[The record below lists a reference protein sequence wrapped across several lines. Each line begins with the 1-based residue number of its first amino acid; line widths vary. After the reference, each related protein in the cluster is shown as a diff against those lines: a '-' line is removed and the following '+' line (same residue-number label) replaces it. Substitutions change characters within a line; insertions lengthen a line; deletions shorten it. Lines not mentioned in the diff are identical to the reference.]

1 MTPEHAFIVASE
13 AVLALAAGGAVVTMS
28 IVRPRLLL
36 YATLALV
43 PTQFLFVRVADFYVS
58 PADGMM
64 IGSLVGLGWRLARG
78 KRSTWEALWQ
88 HRQLALMLF
97 AYVIG
102 FVVLGVFSRTI
113 VRPAIALVPS
123 ILACELLRTRDHL
136 LRAAMAVAAAG
147 VVDAGLG
154 LLSLAHAGWAG
165 RFGGLGGPNFS
176 AIALTSAAVITCA
189 AFGRTNQPAKLA
201 VPGAFAGLSVA
212 TLSQMGVASLVG
224 AWFSVLHWIV
234 TPENKR
240 RLLIG
245 AAVLVAVALSQSA
258 VRDRLMER
266 NQREVQ
272 NDGMSRNSADVR
284 LLVLRMIGKGVSES
298 PLFGVGYAQFQ
309 PFSTNDPE
317 IYASTGGAGYGTHN
331 TYLEVLV
338 EGGLFALVPF
348 LLHFVQYGRGLK
360 LAWRAIVDRHDLAVA
375 AAVAALPVVVVSA
388 ALTNVLLFYSFWATC
403 GLALAC
409 MNVLAVESRR
419 EGIVSLRAV
428 GATA

>member
-1 MTPEHAFIVASE
+1 M
-13 AVLALAAGGAVVTMS
+13 
-28 IVRPRLLL
+28 
-36 YATLALV
+36 
-43 PTQFLFVRVADFYVS
+43 
-58 PADGMM
+58 
-64 IGSLVGLGWRLARG
+64 
-78 KRSTWEALWQ
+78 
-88 HRQLALMLF
+88 
-97 AYVIG
+97 
-102 FVVLGVFSRTI
+102 
-113 VRPAIALVPS
+113 
-123 ILACELLRTRDHL
+123 
-136 LRAAMAVAAAG
+136 
-147 VVDAGLG
+147 
-154 LLSLAHAGWAG
+154 LSL
-165 RFGGLGGPNFS
+165 
-176 AIALTSAAVITCA
+176 
-189 AFGRTNQPAKLA
+189 
-201 VPGAFAGLSVA
+201 A

-224 AWFSVLHWIV
+224 AWFGVLHWIV

-245 AAVLVAVALSQSA
+245 AAVLVAMVLSQSA

-348 LLHFVQYGRGLK
+348 LLHFVQYGRGLR
-360 LAWRAIVDRHDLAVA
+360 LAWRAIVDRRDLAVA
-375 AAVAALPVVVVSA
+375 AAIAALPVVVVSG
-388 ALTNVLLFYSFWATC
+388 ALTNVLLFYSFWGTC

-409 MNVLAVESRR
+409 MNVLVVRAPARRRRLTTGCRSDGVRPVVSTAFRAWAAAARSGSSR
-419 EGIVSLRAV
+419 ISLA
-428 GATA
+428 A